1 MQFIPSGTKTQCLLL
16 LTASASLSSFLL
28 GFLESAVDKTWVEE
42 LFKREMVV
50 FFGAVLM
57 YSDNVFSLVGL

>member
-1 MQFIPSGTKTQCLLL
+1 MFAASDSICIIVFIRLI
-16 LTASASLSSFLL
+16 LL

-50 FFGAVLM
+50 FSGAVLM